1 MQQRKLIIAAILVA
15 SFLVALNAP
24 ASAQLMLPGDLY
36 IGAQGGWTKLLD
48 VTNNGHPTSIGPFA
62 GQNSRSIESFDDGFN
77 VGGRAGFK
85 MGPWRLEG
93 ELSYR
98 TNVTHNL
105 QQVVPRNRQGRFAG
119 AERHS
124 IAEMANLIYDLD
136 LGLSWPLTPHI
147 GGGIGAAQV
156 TRDLSNIFG
165 GTHDTVTVFAYQAIG
180 GFRYMVLPS
189 LALDI
194 DYRYFAT
201 TGTTFTSTNP
211 DQIRSSYPTHNV
223 VASVS
228 WLFGVP

>member
-1 MQQRKLIIAAILVA
+1 MGQGFKFAAVA
-15 SFLVALNAP
+15 AVGVLATLAVP
-24 ASAQLMLPGDLY
+24 ARAQMLLPGSFY
-36 IGAQGGWTKLLD
+36 IGAQGGWTSLET
-48 VTNNGHPTSIGPFA
+48 VTNDGHPQRIGPFA
-62 GQNSRSIESFDDGFN
+62 GQNAQSLESFDDGFN

-98 TNVTHNL
+98 ANDTHDL
-105 QQVVPRNRQGRFAG
+105 QMIVPRSRPGMAG
-119 AERHS
+119 NAERHS
-124 IAEMANLIYDLD
+124 VAEMANLIYDFD
-136 LGLSWPLTPHI
+136 LGLGFPVTPHV

-156 TRDLSNIFG
+156 TRNLSNRFG

-180 GFRYMVLPS
+180 GVRYMVLPS
-189 LALDI
+189 VALDI

-211 DQIRSSYPTHNV
+211 DQIRSDYPTHHI

>member
-98 TNVTHNL
+98 ANDTHDL
-105 QQVVPRNRQGRFAG
+105 QMIVPRSRPGMAG
-119 AERHS
+119 NAERHS
-124 IAEMANLIYDLD
+124 VAEMANLIYDFD
-136 LGLSWPLTPHI
+136 LGLGFPVTPQV
-147 GGGIGAAQV
+147 GGGICSA
-156 TRDLSNIFG
+156 
-165 GTHDTVTVFAYQAIG
+165 
-180 GFRYMVLPS
+180 
-189 LALDI
+189 
-194 DYRYFAT
+194 
-201 TGTTFTSTNP
+201 
-211 DQIRSSYPTHNV
+211 
-223 VASVS
+223 
-228 WLFGVP
+228 